1 MATREEPILR
11 LVGLAKHFGPL
22 KAVDDIT
29 LDIHDGEFFTVV
41 GPSGSGKTT
50 LLRMLTGME
59 HPTAGDIFLRGE
71 RVNDVPANRRPTC
84 MVFQSLAPFAK
95 YVVQSLG
102 GCGGLDD
109 VWLNNETTTCTHGI
123 DPS

>member
-71 RVNDVPANRRPTC
+71 RVNDVPAN
-84 MVFQSLAPFAK
+84 
-95 YVVQSLG
+95 
-102 GCGGLDD
+102 
-109 VWLNNETTTCTHGI
+109 
-123 DPS
+123 

>member
-1 MATREEPILR
+1 MATRAEPILR
-11 LVGLAKHFGPL
+11 LVGLAKHFGVL

-59 HPTAGDIFLRGE
+59 HPTAGDILLRGE
-71 RVNDVPANRRPTC
+71 RVPARSTRLWSMGRSTRRT
-84 MVFQSLAPFAK
+84 
-95 YVVQSLG
+95 LG
-102 GCGGLDD
+102 PPDR
-109 VWLNNETTTCTHGI
+109 
-123 DPS
+123 P